1 MKHRI
6 DLAANCLHLMSFLS
20 FIGVIHALINYA
32 SLASGP
38 PGPPAGFLGVLVIP
52 CIRAVL
58 FGFAFHYCA
67 TYLKR
72 GSSKAWT
79 YSVALLA
86 VSLLRVVTEVL
97 MTSFHADISVG
108 TLAPYVIGTAL
119 PCLGLWA
126 LLQKGSRD
134 FSKTTRAACEETD

>member
-1 MKHRI
+1 MKNRI

-20 FIGVIHALINYA
+20 FIGVVHALINHA

-38 PGPPAGFLGVLVIP
+38 PGQPADFLGVLVIP
-52 CIRAVL
+52 SVRAVL

-67 TYLKR
+67 KYLKR

-86 VSLLRVVTEVL
+86 VSLFRVVTEVL
-97 MTSFHADISVG
+97 MTSIHADISVG

-134 FSKTTRAACEETD
+134 FIKSPRTAYEEAD